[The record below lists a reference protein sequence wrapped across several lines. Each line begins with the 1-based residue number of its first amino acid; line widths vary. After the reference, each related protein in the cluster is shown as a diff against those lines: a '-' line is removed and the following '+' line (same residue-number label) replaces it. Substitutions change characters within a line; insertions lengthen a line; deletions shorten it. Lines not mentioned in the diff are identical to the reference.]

1 MIQVGGIFLCTM
13 KVYYRWNWRTNYSEK
28 GAGKTLTNNKIKNI
42 MKVIKSLQNK
52 LFLLKEISRKFT
64 TQEGGL
70 LNFLKPLM
78 TAGLPLMK
86 NVLTP
91 LVKSVLIPLVLTA
104 EASAIDA
111 AIQKKIFGSGTS
123 ALTTSNEDTEYIKKI
138 VKWLDE
144 LGLLTKGIN
153 D

>member
-1 MIQVGGIFLCTM
+1 
-13 KVYYRWNWRTNYSEK
+13 
-28 GAGKTLTNNKIKNI
+28 
-42 MKVIKSLQNK
+42 MKVIKHLQNK
-52 LFLLKEISRKFT
+52 WFLLKEITRKFT
-64 TQEGGL
+64 TQGGGF

-78 TAGLPLMK
+78 TAGLPMMK

-91 LVKSVLIPLVLTA
+91 LRKSVLIPLVLTA

-123 ALTTSNEDTEYIKKI
+123 ALTTSNEDTEYIMKI

-144 LGLLTKGIN
+144 SGLLIKGNWKKWIKRTKGGFFPNVIRYISF
-153 D
+153 

>member
-1 MIQVGGIFLCTM
+1 
-13 KVYYRWNWRTNYSEK
+13 
-28 GAGKTLTNNKIKNI
+28 
-42 MKVIKSLQNK
+42 MKVIKPLQNK
-52 LFLLKEISRKFT
+52 WFLLKEITRKFT
-64 TQEGGL
+64 TQEGGF

-78 TAGLPLMK
+78 TAGLPMMK

-91 LVKSVLIPLVLTA
+91 LRESVSIPLVLTA

-123 ALTTSNEDTEYIKKI
+123 ALTTSNEDAEYIVKI

>member
-1 MIQVGGIFLCTM
+1 
-13 KVYYRWNWRTNYSEK
+13 
-28 GAGKTLTNNKIKNI
+28 
-42 MKVIKSLQNK
+42 MKVIKPLQNK
-52 LFLLKEISRKFT
+52 WFLLKEITRKFT
-64 TQEGGL
+64 TQGGGF

-78 TAGLPLMK
+78 TAGLPMMK

-91 LVKSVLIPLVLTA
+91 LRKSVLIPLVLTA

-123 ALTTSNEDTEYIKKI
+123 ALTTSNEDTEYIMKI

-144 LGLLTKGIN
+144 SGLLIKGNWKKWIKRTKGGFFPNVIRYFSF
-153 D
+153 

>member
-1 MIQVGGIFLCTM
+1 M
-13 KVYYRWNWRTNYSEK
+13 K
-28 GAGKTLTNNKIKNI
+28 LIKP
-42 MKVIKSLQNK
+42 LQNK
-52 LFLLKEISRKFT
+52 LFLLKEITRKFT

-86 NVLTP
+86 NALTP

-138 VKWLDE
+138 VK
-144 LGLLTKGIN
+144 
-153 D
+153 

>member
-1 MIQVGGIFLCTM
+1 
-13 KVYYRWNWRTNYSEK
+13 
-28 GAGKTLTNNKIKNI
+28 
-42 MKVIKSLQNK
+42 MKVIKPLQNK
-52 LFLLKEISRKFT
+52 LFLLKEITRKFT
-64 TQEGGL
+64 TQEGEL

-138 VKWLDE
+138 IK
-144 LGLLTKGIN
+144 
-153 D
+153 

>member
-1 MIQVGGIFLCTM
+1 
-13 KVYYRWNWRTNYSEK
+13 
-28 GAGKTLTNNKIKNI
+28 

-52 LFLLKEISRKFT
+52 LFLLKEITRKFT

-91 LVKSVLIPLVLTA
+91 LVKSVLTPLVLTA

-123 ALTTSNEDTEYIKKI
+123 ALTTSNEDAEYIMKI
-138 VKWLDE
+138 VK
-144 LGLLTKGIN
+144 
-153 D
+153 

>member
-1 MIQVGGIFLCTM
+1 
-13 KVYYRWNWRTNYSEK
+13 
-28 GAGKTLTNNKIKNI
+28 
-42 MKVIKSLQNK
+42 MKVIKPLQNK
-52 LFLLKEISRKFT
+52 WFLLKEITRKFT
-64 TQEGGL
+64 TQEGGF

-78 TAGLPLMK
+78 TAGLPMMK

-91 LVKSVLIPLVLTA
+91 LRESVSIPLVLTA

-123 ALTTSNEDTEYIKKI
+123 ALTTSNEDTEYIMKI

-144 LGLLTKGIN
+144 SGLLINGIDVNNRKGLLIKGNWKKWIKRTKGGFFPNVIRYISF
-153 D
+153 